1 LSPAAAIWGMLPG
14 AATVMMV
21 MVEAYGADFRLVA
34 FMQYLRV
41 VLVAAV
47 ASVVALLRGLDR
59 HAG

>member
-1 LSPAAAIWGMLPG
+1 MLPG